1 MCDEKISDDTKL
13 KHESPINYY
22 LKHFHD
28 QEIMAELRWCDPY
41 LYLQICRIHF
51 IQQLK
56 DKTISYKCPEC
67 ETKTIIENDWGE
79 EYCSKCG
86 LVVRTSFDYVGGLKI
101 NLPYGK
107 KI

>member
-1 MCDEKISDDTKL
+1 MCNTKNNNV
-13 KHESPINYY
+13 E
-22 LKHFHD
+22 
-28 QEIMAELRWCDPY
+28 
-41 LYLQICRIHF
+41 
-51 IQQLK
+51 QL
-56 DKTISYKCPEC
+56 DICPEC
-67 ETKTIIENDWGE
+67 ESKTIIENDWGE